1 MRGLLA
7 RLRLDGPLWRNG
19 DFLRLWSGQ
28 TISQFGSQISGLA
41 LPLLAILV
49 LDASAFEVAALGVAE
64 FLPFILF
71 SLPAGAWVDRLRRR
85 PILIVADWGRGV
97 ALASVPVAYLLD
109 SLAMT
114 QLYIV
119 GFVVGGFT
127 VFFDVAY
134 QSFLPSLVAREE
146 LTDANGKLEVSRSA
160 AQTGGPG
167 VAGLLVG
174 VLSAPYAILVD
185 AISFVAS
192 ALFVSSIR
200 LTESIEPAANGERE
214 RLRTE
219 IADGLRFVLKHP
231 IMRPS
236 LVGLRRAREL
246 LQQHRIFGLPR
257 IRRPRPR
264 FVANGHRSNRLYRK
278 RWIARR
284 RDHRSASRDAVWCRP
299 GLNSRGCNKRLL
311 TVAHPSSER
320 TPGDPLLV
328 ASGGIFGFCAVVYNV
343 VGISLM
349 QAITPDRML
358 GRMTASR
365 RFVVF
370 GVIPLGMLAG
380 GTLGTN
386 MGLRETMW
394 IGAVGS
400 SLCFLALLASPIRR
414 IRTVADAE
422 RLVGVEPV

>member
-236 LVGLRRAREL
+236 LVYVALVNFFSNIVFSVYLVFAVRDLDLSPTAIGLIGSIGNVGL
-246 LQQHRIFGLPR
+246 LVGAIIAPRLGTRFGVGPVL
-257 IRRPRPR
+257 IV
-264 FVANGHRSNRLYRK
+264 VAAISGFSL
-278 RWIARR
+278 WLIPLA
-284 RDHRSASRDAVWCRP
+284 
-299 GLNSRGCNKRLL
+299 
-311 TVAHPSSER
+311 SER
-320 TPGDPLLV
+320 LVIPLLV

>member
-1 MRGLLA
+1 VRGLLA

-119 GFVVGGFT
+119 RFVVGGFT

-236 LVGLRRAREL
+236 LVYVALVNFFSNIVFSVYLVFAVRDLDLSPTAIGLIGSIGNVGL
-246 LQQHRIFGLPR
+246 LVGAIIAPRLGTRFGVGPVL
-257 IRRPRPR
+257 IV
-264 FVANGHRSNRLYRK
+264 VAAISGFSL
-278 RWIARR
+278 WLIPLA
-284 RDHRSASRDAVWCRP
+284 
-299 GLNSRGCNKRLL
+299 
-311 TVAHPSSER
+311 SER
-320 TPGDPLLV
+320 LVIPLLV

>member
-236 LVGLRRAREL
+236 LVYVALVNFFSNIVFSVYLVFAVRDLE
-246 LQQHRIFGLPR
+246 FGVGPVL
-257 IRRPRPR
+257 IV
-264 FVANGHRSNRLYRK
+264 VAAISGFSL
-278 RWIARR
+278 WLIPLA
-284 RDHRSASRDAVWCRP
+284 
-299 GLNSRGCNKRLL
+299 
-311 TVAHPSSER
+311 SER
-320 TPGDPLLV
+320 LVIPLLV

>member
-1 MRGLLA
+1 M
-7 RLRLDGPLWRNG
+7 
-19 DFLRLWSGQ
+19 
-28 TISQFGSQISGLA
+28 
-41 LPLLAILV
+41 
-49 LDASAFEVAALGVAE
+49 
-64 FLPFILF
+64 
-71 SLPAGAWVDRLRRR
+71 
-85 PILIVADWGRGV
+85 
-97 ALASVPVAYLLD
+97 PVAYLLD

-200 LTESIEPAANGERE
+200 LTESVEPAANGERE

-236 LVGLRRAREL
+236 LVYVALVNFFSNIVFSVYLVFAVRDLDLSPTAIGLIGSIGNVGL
-246 LQQHRIFGLPR
+246 LVGAIIAPRLGTRFGVGPVL
-257 IRRPRPR
+257 IV
-264 FVANGHRSNRLYRK
+264 VAAISGFSL
-278 RWIARR
+278 WLIPLA
-284 RDHRSASRDAVWCRP
+284 
-299 GLNSRGCNKRLL
+299 
-311 TVAHPSSER
+311 SER
-320 TPGDPLLV
+320 LVIPLLV

>member
-1 MRGLLA
+1 MS
-7 RLRLDGPLWRNG
+7 RLHMDGPLWRNG

-85 PILIVADWGRGV
+85 PILIVADWGRAV
-97 ALASVPVAYLLD
+97 ALASVPVAYVLD
-109 SLAMT
+109 SLTIT

-119 GFVVGGFT
+119 GFVVGVFT

-134 QSFLPSLVAREE
+134 QSYLPSLVAREE

-160 AQTGGPG
+160 AQTAGPG
-167 VAGLLVG
+167 VAGVLIG
-174 VLSAPYAILVD
+174 VLTAPYAVLVD
-185 AISFVAS
+185 AISFLLS
-192 ALFVSSIR
+192 ALFLSSIR
-200 LTESIEPAANGERE
+200 LGESIESAANGKRE
-214 RLRTE
+214 PLRTE
-219 IADGLRFVLKHP
+219 IADGLRFVLRHP

-236 LVGLRRAREL
+236 LVYVALVNFFSNVVFSVYLVYAVRDLDLSPTAIGLIGSIGNVGL
-246 LQQHRIFGLPR
+246 LVGAIIAPRLGTRFGVGPVL
-257 IRRPRPR
+257 IV
-264 FVANGHRSNRLYRK
+264 VAAISGFSL
-278 RWIARR
+278 WLIPLA
-284 RDHRSASRDAVWCRP
+284 
-299 GLNSRGCNKRLL
+299 
-311 TVAHPSSER
+311 SER
-320 TPGDPLLV
+320 LVIPLLV
-328 ASGGIFGFCAVVYNV
+328 ASGVIFGFCAVVYNV

-380 GTLGTN
+380 GALGTTI
-386 MGLRETMW
+386 GLRETMW

-400 SLCFLALLASPIRR
+400 SLCFLALFASPIRQV
-414 IRTVADAE
+414 RTVADAE
-422 RLVGVEPV
+422 QLVGVETL